1 MMSSTAKNFERL
13 HKQVLTASL
22 LVAISLSLSDSIF
35 HSDSVSAYAADAAKL
50 HPSPELT
57 QRWAGD
63 LPEMKEVDIEKDVQ
77 VFFSVK
83 KKGDNFKI
91 TSEDQVELFKSCG
104 VKALDDYAVKCV
116 QRVRSLK
123 NYRGEDR
130 DWYSK
135 DSTDYLAVFNYKDK
149 KASIQTAP
157 TVDFGP
163 YMAKLQR
170 SIKSHWYP
178 PKEEQSKRVKCSFTV
193 EKDGTI
199 DDIKTVTTDISEKN
213 REAAE
218 AAIRKAS
225 PLEHL
230 PPGSP
235 QKVNIEFTFDYN
247 VFNGTGGRQNI
258 KNFFK
263 RPFSADELGKIPY
276 IDVQIGEIINAPTN
290 ALTKQT
296 PATDLTDYLQN
307 AADKIKAAWQ
317 APEDTLP
324 KSENATFS
332 INKDGKVSDLIL
344 DQVTGHNGADKALI
358 AAVLKA
364 SPLAPL
370 PDGVG
375 ELIQTKLQ
383 LLTADKTAE
392 TAGRKPEFTLKQS
405 TLSTAT
411 KVTHAYRREELYFP
425 KLSLLWNKNTIT
437 GPKSEV
443 CLKLQLTSDGALN
456 EKGPEPSIT
465 IYNTSGNKDL
475 DLYAQ
480 DCIKKSLPFKLGTI
494 KNNSG
499 IYLARFDTKKMTA
512 SIADMPD
519 IDWSGYVANL
529 KRALNKHWHPP
540 AVPPDTKIVLSFT
553 LSSNGTISDIKTVT
567 AGAPADFEK
576 SARET
581 INSCV
586 PFWSFPGECP
596 DAVNV
601 QVTLKPNPNAVNKPP
616 QTAQL

>member
-1 MMSSTAKNFERL
+1 MMSSTIKNFERFRR
-13 HKQVLTASL
+13 QVLAASL
-22 LVAISLSLSDSIF
+22 MVASSLAFSNSVFLSN
-35 HSDSVSAYAADAAKL
+35 SVSAYAADGAKL

-77 VFFSVK
+77 VFFPVK

-91 TSEDQVELFKSCG
+91 ASEDQVELFKSCG
-104 VKALDDYAVKCV
+104 VKALDDYAIKCV

-123 NYRGEDR
+123 NYSDEDR
-130 DWYSK
+130 NWYSK
-135 DSTDYLAVFNYKDK
+135 NSSDYLAVFNYKDK

-213 REAAE
+213 RQAAE
-218 AAIRKAS
+218 AAIRKSS
-225 PLEHL
+225 PLEQL

-247 VFNGTGGRQNI
+247 VFNGTGGHQSA
-258 KNFFK
+258 KNFFR

-276 IDVQIGEIINAPTN
+276 IEVQIGEIINAQTN

-296 PATDLTDYLQN
+296 PATDLTDYLKN
-307 AADKIKAAWQ
+307 AAEKIKAAWH
-317 APEDTLP
+317 APEAPESPLP

-332 INKDGKVSDLIL
+332 INKDGKVLDLII

-370 PDGVG
+370 PDGAG
-375 ELIQTKLQ
+375 EVIQAKLQ
-383 LLTADKTAE
+383 LVTADRTPAAE
-392 TAGRKPEFTLKQS
+392 GRKPEFTLKQS
-405 TLSTAT
+405 TFSTAT
-411 KVTHAYRREELYFP
+411 KVTHAYRREELFFP

-437 GPKSEV
+437 GPKTEV
-443 CLKLQLTSDGALN
+443 CLRLHLTGDGALN
-456 EKGPEPSIT
+456 EKGPEPSIA
-465 IYNTSGNKDL
+465 IYNTSGNKNL

-480 DCIKKSLPFKLGTI
+480 DCIKKSLPFKLSAI

-519 IDWSGYVANL
+519 LDWSGYVANL
-529 KRALNKHWHPP
+529 KRTLDKHWHPP
-540 AVPPDTKIVLSFT
+540 AVPTDSKIVLSFT
-553 LSSNGTISDIKTVT
+553 LSSNGTISDIKTIT

-576 SARET
+576 SAREA
-581 INSCV
+581 INGCV
-586 PFWSFPGECP
+586 PFWPFPGECP

-601 QVTLKPNPNAVNKPP
+601 QVTLKPNPNAPSKP
-616 QTAQL
+616 